1 MNDVDGLLY
10 REKPRPNAFWR
21 RHPHGCPLARI
32 CRDLIVDDQDKIGTN
47 RLIPQL
53 NVLPVNKPV
62 IDTCKKDPGLS
73 HGCPILSE
81 THTNGTSATNST
93 AGQAPDGRR
102 RHHTSNI
109 SAFKVRKAVR
119 TLARICDVPYHR
131 QPLTPQLRHHM
142 AASVAQLVEH
152 RSRKAG
158 VTGSSPVAGSI
169 AQDSRLRAAFLL
181 PISSAHP
188 PIQAQRRRQLPYSTT
203 SLANR
208 NPQRNRDQR
217 GSSALLKGITPSDEQ
232 FSRAVRYSSQ

>member
-1 MNDVDGLLY
+1 M
-10 REKPRPNAFWR
+10 
-21 RHPHGCPLARI
+21 
-32 CRDLIVDDQDKIGTN
+32 
-47 RLIPQL
+47 
-53 NVLPVNKPV
+53 KPV
-62 IDTCKKDPGLS
+62 R
-73 HGCPILSE
+73 
-81 THTNGTSATNST
+81 A
-93 AGQAPDGRR
+93 
-102 RHHTSNI
+102 RHHVSNI

-203 SLANR
+203 SPASR

-217 GSSALLKGITPSDEQ
+217 GLSALLQRKTLTTRTAQPSSSLLLPVSICKQLKADLLDRLCAIARELERGHVRLAGNEQ
-232 FSRAVRYSSQ
+232 RELVVGKIAGNRGV